1 MDSALGMK
9 GPAQLWKSKWW
20 CIRLATAATPNGTQQ
35 FVHVLVLYACLKM
48 AAHAPNTMNGV
59 LGDVLLDQDSL
70 RGNLVTSKRS
80 SIRFRSDEPEDH
92 RWHRFLHP
100 PGTACTLSP
109 HVVHT
114 RRNPGHTA
122 PAPYLMA
129 VRVLLPGLY
138 RPVRPSLIDHQTL
151 TLSDLTDITFSM
163 RAFHVCHVCSGWTC
177 SHFWETQGICCGPA
191 TAGIL
196 RPTGLRSPGPRAQG
210 LLMALKTQ
218 DTPSWSLCLI
228 VWSETFTPVACWS
241 SFSWAHPVSARLNL
255 QPCPTIFGPFWEN
268 AYWLPLPEPAS
279 FGAPS
284 ATHERWPVIG
294 GSRQIR
300 SQTLGLAANT
310 SRKE

>member
-109 HVVHT
+109 HVVHQEEPRT
-114 RRNPGHTA
+114 HCTSA
-122 PAPYLMA
+122 A
-129 VRVLLPGLY
+129 
-138 RPVRPSLIDHQTL
+138 
-151 TLSDLTDITFSM
+151 
-163 RAFHVCHVCSGWTC
+163 SGNE
-177 SHFWETQGICCGPA
+177 SKDFIPIPDGSQGA
-191 TAGIL
+191 A
-196 RPTGLRSPGPRAQG
+196 A
-210 LLMALKTQ
+210 
-218 DTPSWSLCLI
+218 
-228 VWSETFTPVACWS
+228 
-241 SFSWAHPVSARLNL
+241 
-255 QPCPTIFGPFWEN
+255 
-268 AYWLPLPEPAS
+268 
-279 FGAPS
+279 
-284 ATHERWPVIG
+284 WPVQACASI
-294 GSRQIR
+294 
-300 SQTLGLAANT
+300 ADPPPNT
-310 SRKE
+310 RWTILHT